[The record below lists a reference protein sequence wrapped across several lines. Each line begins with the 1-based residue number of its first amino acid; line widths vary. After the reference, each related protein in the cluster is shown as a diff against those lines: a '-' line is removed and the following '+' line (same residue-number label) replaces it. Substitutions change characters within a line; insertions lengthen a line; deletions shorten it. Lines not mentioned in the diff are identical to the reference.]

1 MKQNGFTLIELLT
14 VVLIIGILTSIGIP
28 QYRKAV
34 ARSQVVEA
42 ESMLR
47 AIYDSS
53 ERLAAEFGYRSYE
66 QLRSASQSQSDTS
79 RYSFSRMDMFGGGS
93 NMPTGCS
100 LQQDNLEM
108 NCQRF
113 LYKISENGYATA
125 KKKQRPYK
133 DTIIMLN
140 RSTMELFCDPAAGD
154 SEGEACDVFGIDQFS
169 GIGVTP
175 GSIVPTT
182 GDER

>member
-1 MKQNGFTLIELLT
+1 MKQKGFTLIEILT

-66 QLRSASQSQSDTS
+66 QLLAAKAPNQAQ
-79 RYSFSRMDMFGGGS
+79 YSFGRMDMFGSG
-93 NMPTGCS
+93 NMPSGCA
-100 LQQDNLEM
+100 LRQNNTEM
-108 NCQRF
+108 ACQRF
-113 LYKISENGYATA
+113 TYHASEDGYATA
-125 KKKQRPYK
+125 LKLQRPYQGT
-133 DTIIMLN
+133 TILLD
-140 RSTMELFCDPAAGD
+140 RRTMRLYCDPASGD
-154 SEGEACDVFGIDQFS
+154 TEAEACDVFGLDLAPNIGHEVID
-169 GIGVTP
+169 TP
-175 GSIVPTT
+175 A
-182 GDER
+182 ER